1 MLQRQNTQRKHRQ
14 SWSPKYKPTVTLH
27 HVSMLMLFKET
38 SNILMLSN
46 HYDIQALFLISHP
59 HPLHGKKLQHNLKH
73 LHVQRNHISHSNIRI
88 SFIFCFIVWDSAGNI
103 TSAQP
108 NTRKMKGIVGGG
120 GGGGDT
126 NGFTF
131 KKSVAFP
138 LPTSWLFNSSRAIR
152 SDGRSPQTSSF
163 NLTARHRSWLKV
175 CIRIISTEQ
184 PEELHLETISSRCL
198 CSLTRWHGLV
208 G

>member
-120 GGGGDT
+120 GGGVIQMVLLLKNQLRFLFQHRDCLIPPEPSVVMEGALRRLVLTLLPDT
-126 NGFTF
+126 G
-131 KKSVAFP
+131 V
-138 LPTSWLFNSSRAIR
+138 
-152 SDGRSPQTSSF
+152 D
-163 NLTARHRSWLKV
+163 
-175 CIRIISTEQ
+175 
-184 PEELHLETISSRCL
+184 
-198 CSLTRWHGLV
+198 
-208 G
+208 